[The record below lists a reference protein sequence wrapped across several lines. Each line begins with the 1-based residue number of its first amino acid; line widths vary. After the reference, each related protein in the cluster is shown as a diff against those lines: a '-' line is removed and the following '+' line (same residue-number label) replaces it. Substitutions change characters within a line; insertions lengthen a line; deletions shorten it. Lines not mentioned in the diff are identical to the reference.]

1 MTRRGQWYLSVLL
14 WTWGGA
20 IYFLMEVAYKILSG
34 KPETISWTMLLL
46 AAILCIPIERFGKKV
61 PVSLPIQALICAI
74 IITIAEFIAGIILN
88 VWLGLGI
95 WDYST
100 MPLNVE
106 GQICL
111 PFAILWYILCL
122 IFIPLFDHVRG
133 EIEFWAKWHK

>member
-1 MTRRGQWYLSVLL
+1 
-14 WTWGGA
+14 
-20 IYFLMEVAYKILSG
+20 MEVVYKILSG
-34 KPETISWTMLLL
+34 KPETISWTMLVL

-61 PVSLPIQALICAI
+61 PVSLPIQSLICAI

-88 VWLGLGI
+88 VWLGLSI

-100 MPLNVE
+100 MPLNIE

-122 IFIPLFDHVRG
+122 IFIPLFDHIRG
-133 EIEFWAKWHK
+133 EIEFWARWHR

>member
-20 IYFLMEVAYKILSG
+20 IYLLMEVVYKILSG

-122 IFIPLFDHVRG
+122 IFIPLFDHIRG
-133 EIEFWAKWHK
+133 EIEFWARWHR